1 MSELSNNHA
10 DGRPAKWLLPTFESG
25 QDGCFLLLLP
35 RELLEC
41 ILQKLDAVSLACCSL
56 VCRLFT
62 QVDKGTLNIIDKI
75 CRKRVQQIIGDKLA
89 GRFR

>member
-10 DGRPAKWLLPTFESG
+10 DGRPAKWLIPTCESG
-25 QDGCFLLLLP
+25 QYGCFLLLLP

-62 QVDKGTLNIIDKI
+62 QVDKRRYHIIDKV
-75 CRKRVQQIIGDKLA
+75 CRERVQQIIGLDLA
-89 GRFR
+89 QRFR